1 MQSEEKSVLY
11 IDHHTRLSLTFEEE
25 LNHSLISALSHNKPV
40 FILGD
45 LNCNLLNPTDSG
57 STALK
62 AFCSLFNLTQLI
74 SNPTR
79 VTQSTKSL
87 LDVLITSN
95 DQLVIKSGVFQSS
108 ISDHDV
114 VYANLRLKNNRR
126 KPIYITS
133 RSFKNYNRTV
143 FQESLSFVPWST
155 VLSILEDLDDKLFAF
170 DCLFVAT
177 SL

>member
-1 MQSEEKSVLY
+1 MCVYVKEQFKVQSLADISGIFPSGLHQLWLKIQIRNLHSFLVCTVY
-11 IDHHTRLSLTFEEE
+11 RPPHSSPSLTFEDE
-25 LNHSLISALSHNKPV
+25 LNYSLICALTHNKPV

-74 SNPTR
+74 SKPTR

-95 DQLVIKSGVFQSS
+95 DQLVTKSGVFQTS

-114 VYANLRLKNNRR
+114 VYANLRLK
-126 KPIYITS
+126 KQPPKT
-133 RSFKNYNRTV
+133 
-143 FQESLSFVPWST
+143 
-155 VLSILEDLDDKLFAF
+155 DLHNLKIF
-170 DCLFVAT
+170 
-177 SL
+177 